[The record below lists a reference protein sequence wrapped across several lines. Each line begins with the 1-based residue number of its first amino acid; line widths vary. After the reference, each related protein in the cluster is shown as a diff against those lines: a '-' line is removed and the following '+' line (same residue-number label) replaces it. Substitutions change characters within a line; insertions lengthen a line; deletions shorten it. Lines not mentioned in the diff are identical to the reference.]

1 MPYRRAYLSVN
12 SILSIIIDDMDT
24 PEKHPSIRPLLKR
37 AGLNDKEAEIYLTL
51 LSLRSAR
58 VADIARTARQSRS
71 HTYLVL
77 KSLEEKGLISH
88 IEQGKI
94 LRFVAEPPHRLVH
107 YAKNLQQQWSETERL
122 LEGVMPLLKNLT
134 PSYVGMPRVTTLH
147 GIDGMKQVYRDVLLQ
162 PGFCAFFNAEVM
174 FKEFGG
180 NVVSMLFGSQQQ
192 LRGRELFV
200 DNAGAHRYLME
211 IPQDSD
217 YEVRLLPKEMQFVSE
232 MIIFDDT
239 VALFAY
245 DSELTIVKIDNQ
257 NFADTF
263 RTFFEVLWASAEKTQ

>member
-1 MPYRRAYLSVN
+1 MKPIARHS
-12 SILSIIIDDMDT
+12 
-24 PEKHPSIRPLLKR
+24 SIRPLLQR

-58 VADIARTARQSRS
+58 VTDIARTAKQSRS

-77 KSLEEKGLISH
+77 KSLEEKGLVSH
-88 IEQGKI
+88 IEQGKV
-94 LRFVAEPPHRLVH
+94 LRFVAEPPHRIVH
-107 YAKNLQQQWSETERL
+107 YAKNLRQQWSETERL
-122 LEGVMPLLKNLT
+122 LEGVMPLLRNLT
-134 PSYVGMPRVTTLH
+134 PNYVGTPRVTTLH

-174 FKEFGG
+174 FNAFGS
-180 NVVSMLFGSQQQ
+180 NIVPMLFGTDQR

-200 DNAGAHRYLME
+200 DNAGARRYIKE
-211 IPQDSD
+211 IPQDD
-217 YEVRLLPKEMQFVSE
+217 EYEVRLLPKQMQFVSE
-232 MIIFDDT
+232 MIIFGDT

-263 RTFFEVLWASAEKTQ
+263 RTFFEVLWVSAKKTKGG